1 MFVKFKEYMRDVKN
15 NIFNAIY
22 SLENALEFL
31 NMWVF
36 DFQKFV
42 DMLKTTGFNDTLD
55 ALNDILGDLSK
66 WDKETAKV
74 QIKEHIEILKSHI
87 YTCDSLIRAFDNEK
101 AIGLVD
107 DFPLFYVTLITT
119 LHNERLTGEEVI
131 KIFGSAV
138 VFKSKKGGENKSLED
153 LWKCN
158 FETLNML
165 SNYFDIYGNFQN
177 GGDSDLF
184 ITLFNNLSKATRI
197 KDFAFK
203 NKELQNVDYIKVS
216 DEFMTVLRHDYEEF
230 LKKDISL
237 SEKNEGKTE
246 QQKEVREAVM
256 VEYEKPEYEKLSFLS
271 DENKNIYFKAC
282 NVIGSLIGRSDYNYY
297 MEAILDIQ
305 SLEELYEDADK
316 EYFDEIINEAIFKLK
331 MLLNMFHTN
340 EVSRDVELIFLN
352 DVKGDCYFTDDL
364 NKIDKGMRNKID
376 LLFEKIKSGNNH
388 RAVLNDN
395 LKAGELLFING
406 INLSISFCRI
416 AIDTYLI
423 IGIHSINDGFNQD
436 INRYFLNKKYIEK
449 LKELVKDDEF
459 RNKLVDENKLV
470 IETSI
475 VRKREK

>member
-31 NMWVF
+31 DMWVF

-42 DMLKTTGFNDTLD
+42 DMLKSAGFNDTLD

-87 YTCDSLIRAFDNEK
+87 YICDSLIRAFDNEK

-119 LHNERLTGEEVI
+119 LHNERLTSEEVI

-230 LKKDISL
+230 LKKDISP
-237 SEKNEGKTE
+237 SEKNKVKTE
-246 QQKEVREAVM
+246 KQKEAREVVM
-256 VEYEKPEYEKLSFLS
+256 VEYEIPENEKLSFLS

-282 NVIGSLIGRSDYNYY
+282 NVIGSLTGRSDYNYY

-305 SLEELYEDADK
+305 SLEELYEDDDK
-316 EYFDEIINEAIFKLK
+316 EYFDEIISEAILKLK

-340 EVSRDVELIFLN
+340 DVSRDVELIFLN

-376 LLFEKIKSGNNH
+376 LLFEKVKSGNNH
-388 RAVLNDN
+388 RAVLNEN

-436 INRYFLNKKYIEK
+436 INRYFLNKKDIEK

>member
-1 MFVKFKEYMRDVKN
+1 
-15 NIFNAIY
+15 
-22 SLENALEFL
+22 
-31 NMWVF
+31 
-36 DFQKFV
+36 
-42 DMLKTTGFNDTLD
+42 
-55 ALNDILGDLSK
+55 
-66 WDKETAKV
+66 
-74 QIKEHIEILKSHI
+74 
-87 YTCDSLIRAFDNEK
+87 
-101 AIGLVD
+101 
-107 DFPLFYVTLITT
+107 
-119 LHNERLTGEEVI
+119 
-131 KIFGSAV
+131 
-138 VFKSKKGGENKSLED
+138 
-153 LWKCN
+153 
-158 FETLNML
+158 
-165 SNYFDIYGNFQN
+165 
-177 GGDSDLF
+177 
-184 ITLFNNLSKATRI
+184 
-197 KDFAFK
+197 
-203 NKELQNVDYIKVS
+203 
-216 DEFMTVLRHDYEEF
+216 MTVLRHDYEEF
-230 LKKDISL
+230 LKKDISP
-237 SEKNEGKTE
+237 SEKNKVKTE
-246 QQKEVREAVM
+246 KQKEAREAVM
-256 VEYEKPEYEKLSFLS
+256 VEYEIPENEKLSFLS

-305 SLEELYEDADK
+305 SLEELYEDDDK